1 MSTSDDETARAE
13 AAGRAAGPTSTSE
26 PSSDTARHA
35 VVRPEPTPPPP
46 PPSGARPSTVPAP
59 PPAPSPAPV
68 LASPPDDGTEQPT
81 AGQPPGQTPPQATQP
96 AGDQTRADDPA
107 LFPAPN
113 APHRT
118 ATGTHVLGALA
129 GLLLA
134 PLAVTVLLLGQ
145 SRILAVQVVGWDD
158 AIDWSGVVLVVLALV
173 ALGWVALLAVW
184 TPAAPITGGV
194 VLTVLGALALVT
206 PHLVHAQVVRVVDES
221 SWRSTALEV
230 TVAGTSGTL
239 LVAGFLLLLAGVV
252 ALAAHRRGLALG
264 AFRERHR

>member
-68 LASPPDDGTEQPT
+68 LASPPDGGTEQPT
-81 AGQPPGQTPPQATQP
+81 TGQTPPQATQP

-107 LFPAPN
+107 LFPSPN

-158 AIDWSGVVLVVLALV
+158 AVDWSGVVLVVLALV

-194 VLTVLGALALVT
+194 VLTVLGAVALT
-206 PHLVHAQVVRVVDES
+206 APHVVHAQVLRVVDES

>member
-81 AGQPPGQTPPQATQP
+81 TGQAPPQATQP

-107 LFPAPN
+107 LFPTPN

-158 AIDWSGVVLVVLALV
+158 AVDWSGVVLVVLAVV

-194 VLTVLGALALVT
+194 VLTVLGAVALT
-206 PHLVHAQVVRVVDES
+206 APHVVHTQVLRVVDES

>member
-13 AAGRAAGPTSTSE
+13 AAGRAAGPTSTFE

-81 AGQPPGQTPPQATQP
+81 TGQAPPQATQP

-107 LFPAPN
+107 LFPTPN
-113 APHRT
+113 PPHRT

-158 AIDWSGVVLVVLALV
+158 AVDWSGVVLVVLALV

-194 VLTVLGALALVT
+194 VLTVLGAVALT
-206 PHLVHAQVVRVVDES
+206 APHVVHTQVLRVVDES